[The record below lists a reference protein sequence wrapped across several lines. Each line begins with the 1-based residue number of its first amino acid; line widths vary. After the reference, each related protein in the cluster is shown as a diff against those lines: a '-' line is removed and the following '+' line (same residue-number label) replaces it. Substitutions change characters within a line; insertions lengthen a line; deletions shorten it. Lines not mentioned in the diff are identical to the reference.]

1 MQKKYEWIGGPEELA
16 RMAERIRG
24 EKMVGLDTEFVWDRT
39 YYARLGLVQIGLADG
54 TCFLVDAPGAGDLSP
69 LGDLLADGG
78 TTKILHDAPQDL
90 MILRRATG
98 VAARNVFD
106 TRLAAG
112 FAGLASTISLG
123 KLLEELLGLKL
134 EKAHTRADWLAR
146 PLSEA
151 ELEYA
156 ADDVLH
162 LPRAAELL
170 RERAR
175 AAGTEAWMDEE
186 MGGIE
191 AAAPDDARACDEAYL
206 RIRAAGNL
214 GGRQL
219 AALRE
224 LAGWREREARRA
236 DLPRRWVMEDGELVG
251 LAMALPADLA
261 GGGIDARKAKR
272 YGEELLEAIG
282 RAKALPDSAFPPP
295 VFKAGRDAETK
306 KALDDAMEAIRRRA
320 EGFGMDPALVCS
332 RGDAARLLQEGLAAR
347 PEEHAL
353 LRGWRGEFVR
363 GASAFPVR
371 GRDVLF

>member
-39 YYARLGLVQIGLADG
+39 YYARLGLVQIG
-54 TCFLVDAPGAGDLSP
+54 
-69 LGDLLADGG
+69 LADGG